1 MVITTENVALLRQ
14 AYDKAVAQNKE
25 TFTFQGEEFA
35 TSYAKYLLEWLDNQV
50 TITK

>member
-14 AYDKAVAQNKE
+14 AYDKAVATKKE
-25 TFTFQGEEFA
+25 TFTFQGEEYA
-35 TSYAKYLLEWLDNQV
+35 TSYAKYLLEWLDTQV